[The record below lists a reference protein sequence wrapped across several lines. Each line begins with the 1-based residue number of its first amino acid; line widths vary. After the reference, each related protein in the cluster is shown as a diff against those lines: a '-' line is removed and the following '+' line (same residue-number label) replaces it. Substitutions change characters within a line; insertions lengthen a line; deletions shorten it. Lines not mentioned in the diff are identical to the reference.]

1 MRWLS
6 VVASLALACVLS
18 LAGTSPAAAQQASSP
33 APSTSASTPAK
44 PATHKKTHHA
54 AKHQPTQKAPT
65 ADRISEIQSALSK
78 GGYYQGDPNGRWDS
92 NTVAALEKF
101 QSANGIDANGKLD
114 VYYARDNALVGAAN
128 TGSQAW
134 ASKKFCFFPATCLA
148 SHSTWTSTKSVSF
161 CSAISP
167 ICTQVMKLSAPV
179 ELWMSGWDQNYWGE
193 WSTPSAGLSMGR
205 GR

>member
-18 LAGTSPAAAQQASSP
+18 LAGTSPAAAQQASPP
-33 APSTSASTPAK
+33 APSSSAPAK

-54 AKHQPTQKAPT
+54 AKHQPSQKAPT

-78 GGYYQGDPNGRWDS
+78 GGYYRGDPNGKWDS

-114 VYYARDNALVGAAN
+114 APTLQKLGLGSGIAGVSAPKPVTPPGCCSAA
-128 TGSQAW
+128 
-134 ASKKFCFFPATCLA
+134 PATPA
-148 SHSTWTSTKSVSF
+148 SRPSSSAAPTGGPVASANSSAPAPGSDTKSSK
-161 CSAISP
+161 
-167 ICTQVMKLSAPV
+167 Q
-179 ELWMSGWDQNYWGE
+179 
-193 WSTPSAGLSMGR
+193 
-205 GR
+205 

>member
-1 MRWLS
+1 MRWLL

-18 LAGTSPAAAQQASSP
+18 PAGTSPAAAQQASSP

-78 GGYYQGDPNGRWDS
+78 GGYYQGDPNGKWDS
-92 NTVAALEKF
+92 STVAALEKF

-114 VYYARDNALVGAAN
+114 APTLQKLGLGSGIAGVSAPKPVTPPSCCSAA
-128 TGSQAW
+128 
-134 ASKKFCFFPATCLA
+134 PATPA
-148 SHSTWTSTKSVSF
+148 SQPISSAAATGGPVASANSSAPAPSSDTKSSK
-161 CSAISP
+161 
-167 ICTQVMKLSAPV
+167 Q
-179 ELWMSGWDQNYWGE
+179 
-193 WSTPSAGLSMGR
+193 
-205 GR
+205 